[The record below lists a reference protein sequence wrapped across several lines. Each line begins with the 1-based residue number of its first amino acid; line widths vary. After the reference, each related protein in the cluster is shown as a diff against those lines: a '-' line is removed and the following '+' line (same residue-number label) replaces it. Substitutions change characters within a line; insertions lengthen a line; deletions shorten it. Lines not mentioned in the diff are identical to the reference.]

1 MEGKRREEERFEAVR
16 GKKGEGA
23 GGRERFPSNRLSI
36 VCLDANWQIFRNNC

>member
-23 GGRERFPSNRLSI
+23 GREKFPSNRLSI